1 MFSFQSSN
9 KYKNRKV
16 SIRSKEDIEPHEIL
30 LDSMAKKKEEE
41 WGITEKKFEVP
52 LYRKILQGF
61 FVFCF
66 FTLLAL
72 FLKTFQMQFFEG
84 EKFYAMAEE
93 NKFLIRQIQSERGVI
108 YDQDLNQLVSNK
120 PSFDLVANMKEL
132 PEEAEKERILREISQ
147 IIQKD
152 YEEIKKSLD
161 ESNEPQVFIAE
172 NLEHQ
177 TLILLEAKI
186 GEFTGFEIQNN
197 TTRDYLDGPV
207 YSNILGYKRK
217 NDEKTGLESYYDDIL
232 KSKPGEIQIKRDAM
246 QNPIS
251 KEIVSLPESGQSLV
265 LWLNSGLQKKAA
277 EALKNSIINT
287 GAKAGAVVALDPRT
301 GGVLALVSYPDFDN
315 NLFSQGMSSEQW
327 EEINSDP
334 KNPLFNRAISG
345 VGYPTGSTIKPL
357 IGAAALED
365 DIIDPDTKL
374 LCPVE
379 ICIKNPWFPDKEDC
393 FADWKFH
400 GTSDIRR
407 ALAESVNTFF
417 YKIGGGFEGFKGLGP
432 TKIKNWLKAFNWGAK
447 TGIDLPKEGE
457 GILPDLEDE
466 WRIGD
471 TYHFSIGQG
480 PFSATPIQV
489 AAAYA
494 GIAINGNIFQPQ
506 VVKEVIDKD
515 KKTVKTMEP
524 IVLKE
529 IPVSSENL
537 QVVREGMRQG
547 VTSPAGSSFV
557 LSSLPVSVAA
567 KTGTAQTGRKTSD
580 NRDYLD
586 SWIGAFAPYDDPQ
599 IVVVAVVE
607 GVEEGQIAALPIAS
621 SILEWYFSQEDSN

>member
-1 MFSFQSSN
+1 MFNFQSSN
-9 KYKNRKV
+9 EYKNRK
-16 SIRSKEDIEPHEIL
+16 IRFTSNGDIEPHHIL
-30 LDSMAKKKEEE
+30 LDSLAKKKEEE
-41 WGITEKKFEVP
+41 WGISEKKIEVP
-52 LYRKILQGF
+52 LYRKILQVF

-66 FTLLAL
+66 LIL
-72 FLKTFQMQFFEG
+72 FVLFARTFQIQMIDG
-84 EKFYAMAEE
+84 GKYVAMAEE
-93 NKFLIRQIQSERGVI
+93 NKFIIRQVQAERGVI
-108 YDQDLNQLVSNK
+108 YDRNLFQLVSNK
-120 PSFDLVANMKEL
+120 PSFDLVANVKEL
-132 PEEAEKERILREISQ
+132 PETDSEKERLLRDISQ

-152 YEEIKKSLD
+152 YEEIKKEIE
-161 ESNEPQVFIAE
+161 ESKELQVFVAE
-172 NLEHQ
+172 NLDHQ

-186 GEFTGFEIQNN
+186 GEFPGFEIQNN
-197 TTRDYLDGPV
+197 TARDYVDGPIF
-207 YSNILGYKRK
+207 SNILGYKRK
-217 NDEKTGLESYYDDIL
+217 NDEKTGLESYYEDIL
-232 KSKPGEIQIKRDAM
+232 KSKPGEMQIRRDAM

-265 LWLNSGLQKKAA
+265 LWLDAGLQKKAA
-277 EALKNSIINT
+277 EALKNSILNT
-287 GAKAGAVVALDPRT
+287 GAKAGAVVILDPKT

-327 EEINSDP
+327 NAINSDP
-334 KNPLFNRAISG
+334 KNPLYNRAISG
-345 VGYPTGSTIKPL
+345 PGYPTGSTIKPL
-357 IGAAALED
+357 IGIAALEE
-365 DIIDPDTKL
+365 DIIDPETNL
-374 LCPVE
+374 SCPVE
-379 ICIKNPWFPDKEDC
+379 ICIKNPWYPDQEDC

-432 TKIKNWLKAFNWGAK
+432 TKIKSWLKAFNWGSK

-457 GILPDLEDE
+457 GILPNLEDE

-494 GIAINGNIFQPQ
+494 GIANNGKIYQPQ

-515 KKTVKTMEP
+515 KKVIKTMDSN
-524 IVLKE
+524 ILKE
-529 IPVSSENL
+529 IPATAENL

-547 VTSPAGSSFV
+547 VSSPNGSSYV
-557 LSSLPVSVAA
+557 LNSLPVAVAA

-580 NRDYLD
+580 NKDYLD
-586 SWIGAFAPYDDPQ
+586 SWVGVFAPYDDPQ
-599 IVVVAVVE
+599 IVLVAVVE
-607 GVEEGQIAALPIAS
+607 GVKEGQVAALPIAS
-621 SILEWYFSQEDSN
+621 SVLEWYFSQSK